1 MGRDSRYNVIWE
13 SGTVSQFWRQHRY
26 LQLGL
31 LGIAATLLV
40 IAVGATRAQ
49 SQTTERYYNET
60 GHSVRGPFL
69 AFFDAHGGLDIF
81 GYPITEE
88 FVKDGLL
95 VQYFQRAR
103 FEWHPNNPADFRVEL
118 SLLGDQL
125 NLGGP
130 IPDARANLPGC
141 QYFPETQHS
150 VCGAFLTYFR
160 DHGGLDVFGYPI
172 SEWDKKH
179 DRLMQAFQRA
189 RMEWYPEKPAG
200 QKVQLA
206 NLGLAAFEFFKEDPN
221 RTPPAAPYTVTSIKL
236 RASVKQPVTG
246 NSGKQTIY
254 AVVTD
259 QQNKAITGA
268 DVVAVVHLPT
278 GDIIQHLPPTDDRG
292 RASIQFDFQNVPV
305 GETINIEATVTFETF
320 TSNTR
325 TSFLPWR

>member
-1 MGRDSRYNVIWE
+1 MGVFGYFN
-13 SGTVSQFWRQHRY
+13 RQ
-26 LQLGL
+26 LQLGIL
-31 LGIAATLLV
+31 ALAAAVLIV
-40 IAVGATRAQ
+40 AVGVTRAQ

-103 FEWHPNNPADFRVEL
+103 FEWHPDNPADFRVEL

-125 NLGGP
+125 GLGGP
-130 IPDARANLPGC
+130 TPATPANLPGC

-160 DHGGLDVFGYPI
+160 EHGGLDVFGYPI

-179 DRLMQAFQRA
+179 DRLVQAFQRA

-206 NLGLAAFEFFKEDPN
+206 NLGLAAFDYFKEDPN
-221 RTPPAAPYTVTSIKL
+221 RTPPAAPYTVTQVKL

-246 NSGKQTIY
+246 NNGTQTIY

-268 DVVAVVHLPT
+268 QVTAVVHLPT
-278 GDIIQHLPPTDDRG
+278 GDVIQKLPLTDERG
-292 RASIQFDFQNVPV
+292 RASVAFKFENATV
-305 GETINIEATVTFETF
+305 GQTIAIDATVTYETF
-320 TSNTR
+320 TTSTR